1 MGTSSNSK
9 GSSARS
15 PLVPPH
21 ADSQPGAPIPPRP
34 ENGLANFRRSLTS
47 YMKSGTP
54 EHRDRAL
61 GRYAREAVGGSSVGV
76 RRFGAVANS
85 GSAAIGTLLDLAAGG
100 TGEKTAGADVSAAIG
115 APIVTAAQIIAQAV
129 APDNSEGDGVR
140 IMVEE
145 AICEALQG
153 YDTDTLERDLI
164 TEEFLSDVIFNFTVE
179 AILQDILGQ
188 EGSPSL
194 DAAENAH
201 ALQAREGD
209 FRAAIFAAVDAE
221 LTVTNGPSLTTM
233 TSAQRR
239 NFQLNCI
246 QSVLSVFEG
255 LPE

>member
-21 ADSQPGAPIPPRP
+21 ADSQPGKPVPPRP

-47 YMKSGTP
+47 YMKSGSN
-54 EHRDRAL
+54 EHKERAL
-61 GRYAREAVGGSSVGV
+61 GRYARQAVGGSSVGV

-85 GSAAIGTLLDLAAGG
+85 GSATIGTLLDLASGG
-100 TGEKTAGADVSAAIG
+100 TGEASSGSDVSSAIG

-129 APDNSEGDGVR
+129 SPDNSEGDGVR
-140 IMVEE
+140 IMVED
-145 AICEALQG
+145 AICEALQD
-153 YDTDTLERDLI
+153 YDTDTLERDSI

-179 AILQDILGQ
+179 AILQDMLGQ

-194 DAAENAH
+194 DAVENAQ
-201 ALQAREGD
+201 ALQAREAD
-209 FRAAIFAAVDAE
+209 LRATIYAAVDAE
-221 LTVTNGPSLTTM
+221 LSSTNGPTLTTM

-239 NFQLNCI
+239 SFQLDCV